1 MFNPKRNSSPIID
14 CTTLP
19 PEIFE
24 TILTYLDI
32 GTVKA
37 LRLTDRKL
45 AEKCIGPRF
54 LGSIQQPIFDVSSQN
69 LRSLCALACN
79 PALSKKIYSL
89 TFLATS
95 LDSSELEKNVKSGKH
110 TVRLSRGPFFSA
122 TEITYSPEELSNAKS
137 GLNWLRKQQKA
148 RANESSSEMTEL
160 LQLAFKRFSELDSIH
175 LDGAV
180 IIGRTQRGS
189 AWNGEWHPLWMR
201 ASHVFSLVVTAMVQS
216 GASVKKLDAYRS
228 TPRCC
233 IPSGDITTYALDLN
247 SKQLEILNKGLE
259 SLKLSMSGE
268 VQNTLDIAEPDE
280 DTLSEYEKASRSTF
294 GSSRGHLS
302 RDDPRAVLADGT
314 PGITS
319 LLKSAPALR
328 ELDLS
333 FRHTL
338 KDGKLDSYDRIIES
352 IARETQFPT
361 LEKCALSGFL
371 AKGES
376 ILLFLQKHPDLRS
389 FTLHECTLTTGSWT
403 PIFSHLDQSM
413 PRLENLSLSNL
424 YGKHMQNPKH
434 ASRVAHLD
442 SNDEEEEEEED
453 EQEVDGMVNLQ
464 PIWDTHQPPRG
475 TSFPTTQGKCVHTK
489 SFNREELKKGLV
501 FRPINMGRGRPL
513 GSPELMRWR
522 NFRRAVYG
530 PP

>member
-1 MFNPKRNSSPIID
+1 M
-14 CTTLP
+14 
-19 PEIFE
+19 
-24 TILTYLDI
+24 
-32 GTVKA
+32 
-37 LRLTDRKL
+37 
-45 AEKCIGPRF
+45 
-54 LGSIQQPIFDVSSQN
+54 
-69 LRSLCALACN
+69 
-79 PALSKKIYSL
+79 IYSL

-95 LDSSELEKNVKSGKH
+95 LDSSELEKNMKSGKY
-110 TVRLSRGPFFSA
+110 TVRQSNGPIFSA
-122 TEITYSPEELSNAKS
+122 TEIAYSPEELSNVKS
-137 GLNWLRKQQKA
+137 DLNWLREQQEA
-148 RANESSSEMTEL
+148 RANESSSEMIKL
-160 LQLAFKRFSELDSIH
+160 LQLALKGFSELDSIH
-175 LDGAV
+175 LDGAF
-180 IIGRTQRGS
+180 IIGRTQRES

-216 GASVKKLDAYRS
+216 GATVKKLDAYRS

-233 IPSGDITTYALDLN
+233 IPSGDITTYVLGLN
-247 SKQLEILNKGLE
+247 PKQLGILSKALQSFE
-259 SLKLSMSGE
+259 LSMSGK
-268 VQNTLDIAEPDE
+268 VQNALDIAELDE
-280 DTLSEYEKASRSTF
+280 DTLSKDEKASHSTF
-294 GSSRGHLS
+294 SSSEGHLS

-338 KDGKLDSYDRIIES
+338 EDRKLDSYDRIIKS
-352 IARETQFPT
+352 IAHETQFPI

-389 FTLHECTLTTGSWT
+389 FTLHECTLATGSWT

-434 ASRVAHLD
+434 ALRVAHLD
-442 SNDEEEEEEED
+442 SNDREQEEEEG

-464 PIWDTHQPPRG
+464 PIWDTDQPPRW
-475 TSFPTTQGKCVHTK
+475 TSFPTAKGKCVHTR
-489 SFNREELKKGLV
+489 SFTREELKKGLV
-501 FRPINMGRGRPL
+501 FRPLRRGRGRSL
-513 GSPELMRWR
+513 GSPELMRWM
-522 NFRRAVYG
+522 NSRRALYG